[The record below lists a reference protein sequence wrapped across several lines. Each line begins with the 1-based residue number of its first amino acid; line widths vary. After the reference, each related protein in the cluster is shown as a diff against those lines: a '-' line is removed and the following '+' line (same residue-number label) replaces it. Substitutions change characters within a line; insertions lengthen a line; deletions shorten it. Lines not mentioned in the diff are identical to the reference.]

1 MKLEC
6 KFFESKYTLATGT
19 ITVDDTF
26 VISIV
31 IRQSKSGNAFVAYPS
46 AKKQDGTYRDVA
58 YCLKREINDGILA
71 KYDAW
76 RREQSKQETPKGA
89 TILGSTVE
97 II

>member
-6 KFFESKYTLATGT
+6 KFFESKYTLATGS

-26 VISIV
+26 VIRIT

-46 AKKQDGTYRDVA
+46 AKKQDGTYKDVA

-76 RREQSKQETPKGA
+76 RREQSKQETPNDA
-89 TILGSTVE
+89 TILDNTVE